1 MLRRDFIKAGLV
13 SLGGM
18 IVFGG
23 ALSADAFAG
32 DKSGNNGGKRKLNL
46 HGHRRSGCASRPEMS
61 PAFES
66 GFSTTPFYR

>member
-23 ALSADAFAG
+23 ALSADAVAD
-32 DKSGNNGGKRKLNL
+32 DKPENYGGKRKLNL

-61 PAFES
+61 SAFEY
-66 GFSTTPFYR
+66 GFSTTPFYQ